1 MQDRPQRCIFF
12 SAFTAGFSKFSEVQ
26 VERQQLPFS
35 LPIFRSWVSN
45 QNVHKDNENSDF
57 SVEETEHA
65 SHNISGRYF
74 NNGGLEGGNDS
85 STGHVDVYILQGL
98 DFLINI
104 KKSVLQPAYTVD
116 RIFGYRDKLSRND
129 YKSSQKEERS
139 NCDSVSA
146 SFGEVTCN
154 SKVTDPASW
163 SSVLNISCSSPCTSS
178 VSCNSKS
185 TNNGIAQREKLQLS
199 DNLNRGGH
207 KRIELVD
214 SKSAFDRGEVFNFRS
229 TRILI
234 DSHASLK
241 DWGAYCQG
249 LKFAG
254 PWTFLE
260 KKDHINVLELK
271 AAKNA
276 ILTFTRMFPS
286 AKSLHIRVNIL
297 YLIMDIIFNK
307 NGKGSKKIT
316 NFTIQPRGS
325 RLQQNTFQGP

>member
-1 MQDRPQRCIFF
+1 MQDRPQRCIFV

-26 VERQQLPFS
+26 VERQQLPVS

-45 QNVHKDNENSDF
+45 QNIHKDNENFDF
-57 SVEETEHA
+57 SVEETERA

-74 NNGGLEGGNDS
+74 NNGGLEGENDS

-116 RIFGYRDKLSRND
+116 RIFGYTDKLSRND

-139 NCDSVSA
+139 NCNSVSA

-185 TNNGIAQREKLQLS
+185 TNNGISQREKLQLS
-199 DNLNRGGH
+199 DNLNREGH
-207 KRIELVD
+207 WRIELVD
-214 SKSAFDRGEVFNFRS
+214 SKSAFDRREVFNFSS
-229 TRILI
+229 TRNTYRFRCFFKRLGSVLPGPQNWGTM
-234 DSHASLK
+234 DFFGKERSMFWRNFDFHSHVSF
-241 DWGAYCQG
+241 GQVSSHQNG
-249 LKFAG
+249 
-254 PWTFLE
+254 
-260 KKDHINVLELK
+260 H
-271 AAKNA
+271 
-276 ILTFTRMFPS
+276 
-286 AKSLHIRVNIL
+286 
-297 YLIMDIIFNK
+297 IIFN
-307 NGKGSKKIT
+307 NEHR
-316 NFTIQPRGS
+316 F
-325 RLQQNTFQGP
+325 